1 MKIIMKTSAL
11 ITILALLSG
20 CFQRDPMNELMG
32 IAEKAGMNCFPQFC
46 TDLGNEG
53 VGLNIA
59 GVITINE
66 KEKKYSYVYASADLS
81 EITTIT
87 AKLDSGRA
95 IVDINGRTT
104 LNYDYINFRV
114 ISGDAGYVEVFWYSI
129 SILEFL
135 IDYYD
140 GSYTLEAIYNYYN
153 G

>member
-1 MKIIMKTSAL
+1 MKNLMKTSVL
-11 ITILALLSG
+11 IIMLVLLSG
-20 CFQRDPMNELMG
+20 CFQRDPMSELMD

-53 VGLNIA
+53 VGLNIG

-66 KEKKYSYVYASADLS
+66 EEKEYSYVYASSDLS

-95 IVDINGRTT
+95 TVVINGSTL
-104 LNYDYINFRV
+104 LNYDYINYRV
-114 ISGDAGYVEVFWYSI
+114 ISGDARYIEVFWESI
-129 SILEFL
+129 SVLEFL
-135 IDYYD
+135 IDFYD

>member
-1 MKIIMKTSAL
+1 MKTSVL
-11 ITILALLSG
+11 IIMLVLLSG
-20 CFQRDPMNELMG
+20 CFQRDPMSELMD

-53 VGLNIA
+53 VGLNIG

-66 KEKKYSYVYASADLS
+66 EEKEYSYVYASSDLS

-95 IVDINGRTT
+95 TVVINGSTL
-104 LNYDYINFRV
+104 LNYDYINYRV
-114 ISGDAGYVEVFWYSI
+114 ISGDARYIEVFWESI
-129 SILEFL
+129 SVLEFL
-135 IDYYD
+135 IDFYD

>member
-1 MKIIMKTSAL
+1 MKTSVL
-11 ITILALLSG
+11 IVMLVLLSG
-20 CFQRDPMNELMG
+20 CFQRNPMGELMD

-53 VGLNIA
+53 VGLNIG

-66 KEKKYSYVYASADLS
+66 EEKEYSYVYASPDLS

-95 IVDINGRTT
+95 TVVINGSTL
-104 LNYDYINFRV
+104 LNYDYINYRV
-114 ISGDAGYVEVFWYSI
+114 ISGDARYIEVFWESI
-129 SILEFL
+129 SVLEFL
-135 IDYYD
+135 IDFYD

>member
-1 MKIIMKTSAL
+1 ML
-11 ITILALLSG
+11 VLLSG
-20 CFQRDPMNELMG
+20 CFQRDPMSELMD

-53 VGLNIA
+53 VGLNIG

-66 KEKKYSYVYASADLS
+66 EEKEYSYVYASSDLS

-95 IVDINGRTT
+95 TVVINGSTL
-104 LNYDYINFRV
+104 LNYDYINYRV
-114 ISGDAGYVEVFWYSI
+114 ISGDARYIEVFWESI
-129 SILEFL
+129 SVLEFL
-135 IDYYD
+135 IDFYD